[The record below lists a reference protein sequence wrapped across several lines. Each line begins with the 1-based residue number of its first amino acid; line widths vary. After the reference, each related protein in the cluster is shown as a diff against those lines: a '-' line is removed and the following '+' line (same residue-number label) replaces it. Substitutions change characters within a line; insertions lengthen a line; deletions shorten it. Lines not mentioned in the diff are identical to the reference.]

1 MQQAFE
7 TGIKQ
12 LNAQPFT
19 GTQQAA
25 EEQVENIM
33 LAFFDS
39 NGQPYQAVNELVQSY
54 GHNQATKPNLRATIK
69 TEPDVVIPELYAILR
84 NKRGGSILIN
94 QRQFEETLRAGLGLT
109 TISASGG
116 SGGSNGSGSDNDS
129 GNNGSDTDTG
139 NPDDDASG
147 DGSSNSNG
155 QGQNSSSGQ
164 NSQLMAALVV
174 VAGIGVLYYLS
185 RN

>member
-39 NGQPYQAVNELVQSY
+39 NGQPYQAVNELVQGY
-54 GHNQATKPNLRATIK
+54 GHNQATRPIIRSTIK

-109 TISASGG
+109 TMSASG
-116 SGGSNGSGSDNDS
+116 SSSSDNDT
-129 GNNGSDTDTG
+129 GNDGSDTDS

-147 DGSSNSNG
+147 DGGGNSNG
-155 QGQNSSSGQ
+155 QSQNGSSSGQ

>member
-94 QRQFEETLRAGLGLT
+94 ERQFEETLRAGLGLT

-116 SGGSNGSGSDNDS
+116 SGSSSDNDS
-129 GNNGSDTDTG
+129 GNDGSDTDTG

-147 DGSSNSNG
+147 DGGSNSNG
-155 QGQNSSSGQ
+155 QSQNSSSGQ

>member
-94 QRQFEETLRAGLGLT
+94 ERQFEETLRAGLALT
-109 TISASGG
+109 TMSA

-129 GNNGSDTDTG
+129 GNDGSDTDSG

-147 DGSSNSNG
+147 DGGSNSNG

>member
-25 EEQVENIM
+25 EQQVENIM

-94 QRQFEETLRAGLGLT
+94 ERQFEETLRAGLGLT
-109 TISASGG
+109 TMSASG
-116 SGGSNGSGSDNDS
+116 SSNGSGSDNDS
-129 GNNGSDTDTG
+129 GNDGSDTDSG
-139 NPDDDASG
+139 NADDDASG

>member
-39 NGQPYQAVNELVQSY
+39 NGQPYQAVNELVQGY
-54 GHNQATKPNLRATIK
+54 GHNQATRPIIRSTIK

-109 TISASGG
+109 TMSASG
-116 SGGSNGSGSDNDS
+116 SSSSDNDT
-129 GNNGSDTDTG
+129 GNDGSDTDSG

-147 DGSSNSNG
+147 DGNGNSNG
-155 QGQNSSSGQ
+155 QSQNGSSSGQ